1 MGLML
6 GLVQADDLPFP
17 AGHRPWPPPAR
28 RWVHAQS
35 WHRLLFAH
43 WPLPPAALAGIVPSA
58 LPLDTFGGQAWL
70 GVVPFWLSGLRL
82 RGLPPL
88 PGLSAFPELN
98 VRTYVTL
105 DGKPGVYFLSL
116 DAGNPLAVAGGRLLR
131 LPYCFAAMAVRP
143 GAGGGWVH
151 YASRRLVP
159 TPLRPPDAVLRARY
173 RPVGPPAPAPPG
185 TLEAWLTERYCLYT
199 VDRRGGVA
207 RLEIHH
213 PPWPL
218 QPAEG
223 ELAVNTM
230 AAPLGLS
237 LPDRPPLLHYAHRQD
252 MVGWLPTAVGPGSP
266 SVAVPAT

>member
-6 GLVQADDLPFP
+6 AGALPFP

-28 RWVHAQS
+28 RWAHAQS

-43 WPLPPAALAGIVPSA
+43 WPLPPAALRGVVPDA
-58 LPLDTFGGQAWL
+58 LPLDTFDGQAWL
-70 GVVPFWLSGLRL
+70 GIVPFVLSGLRL

-88 PGLSAFPELN
+88 PWLSAFPELN

-105 DGKPGVYFLSL
+105 GGKPGVYFLSL

-131 LPYCFAAMAVRP
+131 LPYCFAAMAVRFGG

-159 TPLRPPDAVLRARY
+159 TSLRAPDALLRASY
-173 RPVGPPAPAPPG
+173 RPLGRATAPPQG
-185 TLEAWLTERYCLYT
+185 SLDAWLTERYCLYT
-199 VDRRGGVA
+199 VDRRGRVA

-213 PPWPL
+213 PPWRL
-218 QPAEG
+218 QPAEA

-252 MVGWLPTAVGPGSP
+252 MVGWPPAAAGSGGRP
-266 SVAVPAT
+266 PAAWA